1 MIVKMEE
8 LIKVISNTVTV
19 LMSKDVVCFWPL
31 YNLFCEI
38 WRHYHI
44 MLAGN
49 LLYAI
54 EMFYMYLM

>member
-19 LMSKDVVCFWPL
+19 LMSKDGLFL
-31 YNLFCEI
+31 AINLFCEI
-38 WRHYHI
+38 GRHYHI
-44 MLAGN
+44 MLAGD

-54 EMFYMYLM
+54 EMFNMYLM